1 MPLSLGSPI
10 RMKVDLDHL
19 VDDVPL
25 GRVGKILGL
34 RVVPP
39 ELLSGEAVEWSAR
52 ANMIQQRV
60 RAVGGRLYLT
70 DRRLVFARNKAESHL
85 GGKEWSADL
94 GELASASPG
103 GRRSIRVER
112 NDGRVERFIIGSP
125 HKSAET
131 VDRAIRGFRER

>member
-1 MPLSLGSPI
+1 MNTD
-10 RMKVDLDHL
+10 RDHL
-19 VDDVPL
+19 TEDVPL
-25 GRVGKILGL
+25 GRSGKILGL

-39 ELLSGEAVEWSAR
+39 ELLSGEAVKWSAK
-52 ANMIQQRV
+52 ANMMQQRI

-70 DRRLVFARNKAESHL
+70 DRRLVFGRNKAESHL

-94 GELASASPG
+94 GELASASSG

-125 HKSAET
+125 QGSAET
-131 VDRAIRGFRER
+131 LDRAIHAFRER